1 MIQELNG
8 SFVALVTPMESDGAI
23 DYASLDSL
31 IDWHID
37 QGTNGIVSVG
47 TTGESAT
54 VILSEHID
62 LIQHTVKH
70 VNKRV
75 PVIAGT
81 GANSTLEAIELTKE
95 AERIG
100 ADFALIVTPYY
111 NKPSQNGLIQHYTKI
126 ADCSNIPQILY
137 NVPSR
142 TSCDLIPQTV
152 NVLSEH
158 KNIIG
163 IKEAVN
169 DKKRINDLIKI
180 SLDNQDFKI
189 LSGDDPSF
197 YEFLKCGGHGVISVA
212 ANVIP
217 ESISKICSY
226 TLNGDEVG
234 IPLFFLGKA
243 ARSKGVT
250 VVQVGEGADELFYG
264 YNHWLRF
271 LKVNKYFK
279 PLFKSQS
286 QISTFSNHR
295 INLISNIIFGRTSF
309 AGGAL
314 GFNLSEINN
323 LVDGGIPTESKS
335 LYHVESRWNDYFSRD
350 DAKLSKWMTLIDL
363 DVRLPELLLMRMD
376 KLVMQS
382 GVETRVPFLDH
393 KLVEFVLTLPES
405 VLVDKKETKP
415 LLKSIA
421 RNHIPNKI
429 VDRSKQ
435 GFRAPIG
442 EWIKKDLDYFYESVK
457 IFNEDTNLF
466 KQDSLKKVLN
476 GSDFQ
481 KKWYLINLSQWHT
494 SRSNK

>member
-23 DYASLDSL
+23 DYASLDRL
-31 IDWHID
+31 IDWHVD

-54 VILSEHID
+54 VSLSEHID

-217 ESISKICSY
+217 ESISKTCSY
-226 TLNGDEVG
+226 TSNGDEAG
-234 IPLFFLGKA
+234 AKILNDRYINLYEMLFFESNPIPVKWMLNKMGFIKNSL
-243 ARSKGVT
+243 RLPLI
-250 VVQVGEGADELFYG
+250 ELD
-264 YNHWLRF
+264 
-271 LKVNKYFK
+271 KKYHE
-279 PLFKSQS
+279 S
-286 QISTFSNHR
+286 ISTEMLKLG
-295 INLISNIIFGRTSF
+295 LI
-309 AGGAL
+309 
-314 GFNLSEINN
+314 
-323 LVDGGIPTESKS
+323 
-335 LYHVESRWNDYFSRD
+335 
-350 DAKLSKWMTLIDL
+350 
-363 DVRLPELLLMRMD
+363 
-376 KLVMQS
+376 
-382 GVETRVPFLDH
+382 
-393 KLVEFVLTLPES
+393 
-405 VLVDKKETKP
+405 
-415 LLKSIA
+415 
-421 RNHIPNKI
+421 
-429 VDRSKQ
+429 
-435 GFRAPIG
+435 
-442 EWIKKDLDYFYESVK
+442 
-457 IFNEDTNLF
+457 
-466 KQDSLKKVLN
+466 
-476 GSDFQ
+476 
-481 KKWYLINLSQWHT
+481 
-494 SRSNK
+494 